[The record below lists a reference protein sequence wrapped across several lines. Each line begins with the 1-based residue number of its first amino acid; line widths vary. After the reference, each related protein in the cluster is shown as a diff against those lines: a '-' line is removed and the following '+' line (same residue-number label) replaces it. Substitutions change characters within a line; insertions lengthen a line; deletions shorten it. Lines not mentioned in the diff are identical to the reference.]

1 MNFPPLRKF
10 STDLTKNP
18 TLPFHEP
25 IQILLAEDDD
35 ALREILQEYL
45 NKPGRVIRSHKD
57 GLEAINALKGA
68 FFDLVITD
76 LMMPGT
82 DGIQILREVKGS
94 HPESIVIIMTGYASL
109 DTAIEAIRG
118 GAYDYIPK
126 PFRLD
131 ELEVVIGNACEK
143 INLLRENRRLLQRL
157 KETMAELEELRRT
170 WEKHFSQFYD
180 TYWTV
185 SEEPEDS
192 EMEIVLNQINP
203 VPPDYHGEKGLQP
216 EVLDG
221 LERLVRFRK
230 EGFLSEDEFLS
241 LKKTLLK
248 KLDIP

>member
-1 MNFPPLRKF
+1 MNSSLRKF
-10 STDLTKNP
+10 STDLTRNP
-18 TLPFHEP
+18 ALPFHEP
-25 IQILLAEDDD
+25 IQILLAEDDEG
-35 ALREILQEYL
+35 LREILQEYL
-45 NKPGRVIRSHKD
+45 NKPGRVIRSLKD
-57 GLEAINALKGA
+57 GLEAIDALKGA

-76 LMMPGT
+76 LMMPGA
-82 DGIQILREVKGS
+82 DGIQILREVKRS

-143 INLLRENRRLLQRL
+143 INLVRENRHLLQRL

-170 WEKHFSQFYD
+170 WEKHFTQLVD

-185 SEEPEDS
+185 SDEPEDS
-192 EMEIVLNQINP
+192 EMEIVLSQINP
-203 VPPDYHGEKGLQP
+203 MPPDYQGEKGLQP
-216 EVLDG
+216 KALDG

-248 KLDIP
+248 KLDLP